1 MGNKMFNKDKKK
13 CSTIKIDK
21 AENVEINATIK
32 DAAIAFFALSQF
44 LIESGLSEVQVRLN
58 LDAAIMQYK
67 KNKRI
72 EKDKN
77 QNGGL
82 KKWIL

>member
-1 MGNKMFNKDKKK
+1 MIFNKEKKK
-13 CSTIKIDK
+13 VSTIKIDE

-44 LIESGLSEVQVRLN
+44 LIESGLSEGQVRLN
-58 LDAAIMQYK
+58 LDAAIRQYK

-72 EKDKN
+72 EKAKN
-77 QNGGL
+77 
-82 KKWIL
+82 